1 MGRKNMRNL
10 ESIQQIEKKKMKT
23 KEKVNVKTLEL
34 ITKNKELKRR
44 LVEWTTL

>member
-1 MGRKNMRNL
+1 MSRKNMRNL
-10 ESIQQIEKKKMKT
+10 ESIQQIEKKKTKT

>member
-1 MGRKNMRNL
+1 MSRKNMRNL
-10 ESIQQIEKKKMKT
+10 ENIQQIEKKKMKT

>member
-1 MGRKNMRNL
+1 MRNL
-10 ESIQQIEKKKMKT
+10 ESIQQIEKKKTKT

>member
-1 MGRKNMRNL
+1 MSRKNMRNL
-10 ESIQQIEKKKMKT
+10 ENIQQIEKKKTKT

>member
-1 MGRKNMRNL
+1 MRNL
-10 ESIQQIEKKKMKT
+10 ENIQQIEKKKTKT

>member
-1 MGRKNMRNL
+1 MKNL
-10 ESIQQIEKKKMKT
+10 ESMQQIEKKKT
-23 KEKVNVKTLEL
+23 ETEEKVNVKTLVL

>member
-1 MGRKNMRNL
+1 MRNL